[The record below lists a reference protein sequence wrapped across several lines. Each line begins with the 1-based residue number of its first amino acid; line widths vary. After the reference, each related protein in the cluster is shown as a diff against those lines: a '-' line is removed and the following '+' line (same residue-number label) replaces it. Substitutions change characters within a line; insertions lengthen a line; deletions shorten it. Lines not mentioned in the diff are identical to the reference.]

1 MVSRSTKENYR
12 IDGLTTGTDDFVPDD
27 VVYQVRNYKAH
38 KTCHIIVDSCAD
50 FAPKVADRLGVEV
63 IGFPYVVNGAEHID
77 DLWQSQTA
85 HEFYQ
90 AMRDGM
96 RPTTS
101 SVTIGHYV
109 EVFERAA
116 QAGLPTLY
124 LGLTRGLSSSIET
137 AQTAAE
143 MVLADHPDF
152 ELYVLDNLCPS
163 AAAELLAIEVVRQ
176 AGNGLT
182 AKELY
187 EWAKDARY
195 FIHGYFTL
203 ESFDALAA
211 GGRIPATAAEVG
223 GKLDIKPELSYDL
236 NGALTLRGMCRG
248 RKKALKAIL
257 GEFRDNFCHD
267 LTLPV
272 GIVSADAEK
281 DAAWLES
288 ALRKEPGCADLIVI
302 RSSVSPV
309 IGSHV
314 GPGMVA
320 IVFWGTDR
328 REKISLT
335 DRIARKIKG
344 SSN

>member
-12 IDGLTTGTDDFVPDD
+12 IDGLTTGTDDFIPDD

-248 RKKALKAIL
+248 RKKALKAIVA
-257 GEFRDNFCHD
+257 EFRENYCHD

-272 GIVSADAEK
+272 GIVSSDAEK
-281 DAAWLES
+281 DADWLEG
-288 ALRKEPGCADLIVI
+288 ALRKEPGCEDLIVI